1 MKTIELNCGGTVAQF
16 TTKSVTFNGTE
27 YFYSNMTDVS
37 NNINE
42 HFYTF
47 TYKDEIIKLPYEEK
61 DIKIL
66 AAIFNQVQTLI
77 ARKAASQTKAVPEK
91 STVNEPGNSLPSKSG
106 GNTLKDSTSI
116 GDKSNTEQP
125 ADAEAPQV
133 SKEEPKTSGPS
144 EDAEKVPEPSEDTE
158 KAPEP
163 SEDAE
168 KAPADPEK
176 KRKIK
181 KSFIIFGI
189 VIIVFAAAAAIVYAV
204 FGSSDSSSQI
214 TPNVTETQQYDDIDD
229 IINDLQ

>member
-91 STVNEPGNSLPSKSG
+91 STVNEPDNSLSVKSG
-106 GNTLKDSTSI
+106 GNTLKDSTAI
-116 GDKSNTEQP
+116 IDKNNTEQP

-133 SKEEPKTSGPS
+133 SKEEPKTSGSS
-144 EDAEKVPEPSEDTE
+144 EDAEKVLEPSEDTE
-158 KAPEP
+158 KAPEL